1 LISLSFDQLAQIT
14 GGKLRTEQSG
24 EATFAGVSIDSRT
37 VSRGELFVAIKGEN
51 NDGHDYLSKAV
62 GRGAAGLLIEYEHE
76 SLSRTYQN
84 VGIVQVENSHEALI
98 TLAAQYRDKLDSKF
112 IGITGS
118 NGKTTTKE
126 LTFRLLQACEPN
138 TFRSPGNFNNLFG
151 TPLSLL
157 SIPQETAAAVMEIGI
172 STLDEMPRLAKLV
185 HPEIIVLTN
194 VGPSHL
200 EFLHTVADV
209 ARAKLE
215 LVRNA
220 DSEAAV
226 IINADD
232 PVLMVETKKLNDHF
246 LTFGIDNDATFT
258 PDEIVVADDGVT
270 EVTIQGNRFRLP
282 LVGKHQVYNLLAA
295 YAVTKAAGYNFA
307 DIDTAAIELATAP
320 MRGQIEN
327 IGGITIMAD
336 CYNANPES
344 MRAAL
349 AAFRSLPEK
358 ERRIL
363 FLGDM
368 LELGEESERY
378 HIGLGSSLTTEKF
391 DQIILVGPQ
400 MKAAAYQLKK
410 NDVVH
415 FGNAKEAAKYAREHL
430 QAGDLVLVKAS
441 RGIGL
446 EAIIYALKEREGV
459 A

>member
-1 LISLSFDQLAQIT
+1 MISLSFGQLAQIT
-14 GGKLRTEQSG
+14 GGKLHTAQSG
-24 EATFAGVSIDSRT
+24 EAVFTGVSIDSRT
-37 VSRGELFVAIKGEN
+37 VGSGQLFVAIRGEN
-51 NDGHDYLSKAV
+51 NDGHDYLVSAV
-62 GRGAAGLLIEYEHE
+62 EHGAAGLLIEYEHE
-76 SLSRTYQN
+76 SISRVYQK
-84 VGIVQVENSHEALI
+84 VGIVQVENSHESLI
-98 TLAAQYRDKLDSKF
+98 TLAAQYRDKLETKF
-112 IGITGS
+112 VGITGS

-126 LTFRLLQACEPN
+126 LTYRLLQACDPH

-157 SIPQETAAAVMEIGI
+157 SVPQETAVAVMEMGI
-172 STLDEMPRLAKLV
+172 STPEEMPRLAKLV

-215 LVRNA
+215 LVKNA
-220 DSEAAV
+220 DSEATV

-246 LTFGIDNDATFT
+246 LTFGIDNEATFT
-258 PDEIVVADDGVT
+258 PDNISVDDDGIT
-270 EVTIQGNRFRLP
+270 DVTIQDNLFRLP

-295 YAVTKAAGYNFA
+295 YAVTKAAGYSFD
-307 DIDTAAIELATAP
+307 DIGTESIELTTAP

-327 IGGITIMAD
+327 IGGLTIMAD

-349 AAFRSLPEK
+349 AAFRSLPDK
-358 ERRIL
+358 KRRII

-378 HIGLGSSLTTEKF
+378 HIGLGSSLATENF
-391 DQIILVGPQ
+391 DQIVLVGPQ
-400 MKAAAYQLKK
+400 MKAAAQQLKS
-410 NDVVH
+410 VVY
-415 FGNAKEAAKYAREHL
+415 FDSADEAADYAGENL
-430 QAGDLVLVKAS
+430 KAGDLILVKAS

-446 EAIIYALKEREGV
+446 EAVINAIKEREGV

>member
-1 LISLSFDQLAQIT
+1 LSFDQLAQIT
-14 GGKLRTEQSG
+14 GGKLLTESSG
-24 EATFAGVSIDSRT
+24 EPQFTGVSIDSRT
-37 VSRGELFVAIKGEN
+37 VKSGELFVAIKGEN
-51 NDGHDYLSKAV
+51 NDGHNYLTKAV
-62 GRGAAGLLIEYEHE
+62 ERGAAGLLIEYEHE
-76 SLSRTYQN
+76 SLPRIYPK
-84 VGIVQVENSHEALI
+84 VGVVQVENSHEALI
-98 TLAAQYRDKLDSKF
+98 TLATQYRNKLDTKF
-112 IGITGS
+112 VGITGS

-126 LTFRLLQACEPN
+126 LTYRLLQACEPN

-157 SIPQETAAAVMEIGI
+157 SIPQDTAAAVMEMGI
-172 STLDEMPRLAKLV
+172 STPDEMPRLARLV

-200 EFLHTVADV
+200 EFLHSVADV
-209 ARAKLE
+209 AKAKLE

-220 DSEAAV
+220 NSEATV

-232 PVLMVETKKLNDHF
+232 PILMVETKKITDDF

-258 PDEIVVADDGVT
+258 PDEISVANDGLT
-270 EVTIQGNRFRLP
+270 DVTIEGKRFRLP
-282 LVGKHQVYNLLAA
+282 LIGKHQVYNLLAA
-295 YAVTKAAGYNFA
+295 YAATKAAGYNFETVS
-307 DIDTAAIELATAP
+307 TASIKLGTAP

-349 AAFRSLPEK
+349 AAFRSLPDK
-358 ERRIL
+358 QRRCLI
-363 FLGDM
+363 LGDM

-378 HIGLGSSLTTEKF
+378 HVGLASSLATEVC

-400 MKAAAYQLKK
+400 MKVAARQL
-410 NDVVH
+410 NNVLH
-415 FGNAKEAAKYAREHL
+415 FDSAGEAAEYAKGYL
-430 QAGDLVLVKAS
+430 KSGDLVLVKAS

-446 EAIIYALKEREGV
+446 EAVIDAIKKREEV